1 MFNEIWKKMKVLAKV
16 IFWVIAVLSVA
27 SGIILF
33 AAGGAEGIV
42 SGIITIVG
50 GIIMAWLSAFG
61 LYAFGELL
69 EKVVEMN
76 ENIKTLNKQNVA
88 TPPTINQPTPEP
100 PKAEE

>member
-1 MFNEIWKKMKVLAKV
+1 M
-16 IFWVIAVLSVA
+16 
-27 SGIILF
+27 F

-88 TPPTINQPTPEP
+88 TPPTINQLTSEP
-100 PKAEE
+100 PKTEE